1 MRKRTNNDLQTF
13 TQKIKDQTNRTPLNA
28 GVDADDA
35 EGLGISCSIR
45 GSRRGSFITNPV
57 ISHE

>member
-1 MRKRTNNDLQTF
+1 MRKRTNNDQTI

-35 EGLGISCSIR
+35 EG
-45 GSRRGSFITNPV
+45 
-57 ISHE
+57 